1 MMNRYRGDG
10 RFHFPTRPA
19 GLALALAL
27 LLATPIRASADSECD
42 SIDACNAKLLE
53 NFGKFQ
59 HDQAGLD
66 ILEENLATEEQIYAS
81 SSYADKQL
89 AAINSQLQGNVIY
102 YNIWNMARP
111 DLSVLFNDGS
121 LLSPGNNFP
130 TGSAYQTITEQAL
143 DLTGEVAGK
152 MKSYFA
158 DDSDRASYSV
168 YGVLPQ
174 YAGETAGD
182 PRPFVVSEAINGNP
196 WTVEQTSSLAVTIQQ
211 SAEVPAGFQS
221 QYWGEY
227 VSSPA
232 FPSGHST
239 AGNTLAIL
247 TGILA
252 PEYYKDFLMAGIE
265 FGVSRNVFGVH
276 YPLDVIGGRLIAT
289 YNLAMWLNGTD
300 YGVGPADVDAAS
312 ASLQAYIG
320 SGGGSPYADACRN
333 DIVGCIRAGAIPSS
347 EQFREARDL
356 YTYYMTYGLPDFSD
370 TGEAPVV
377 PEGAEVLIATRFPY
391 LSDAQRREVLATTEI
406 ASGSALDNGS
416 GWARLNLFAAADGFG
431 ALNCGGEGADGCIQV
446 IELESSAEG
455 YGAFDVWA
463 NDMTGDGGLELTG
476 DGILVLAGESSYSGG
491 TSVQG
496 GALAVTGSIVGSVEV
511 AHGALLYNAGTIGA
525 AELANEGTTLND
537 GLIDGSVLNAGFFGN
552 TGRVTGSVE
561 SSGLLFGSGSIGGDL
576 VATAGSV
583 TAPGDSVG
591 TVEVDGHVDFAAGA
605 TYEAELGQY
614 AADLIAA
621 GGSAQVEGARLDLD
635 VAAGTI
641 LGLRQYAVLTAE
653 GGVNG
658 TFVLVDDP
666 LTAYPF
672 LDVKVDYE
680 DDRVVVET
688 TRSGLA
694 FAALASTPNQI
705 AAARS
710 LDTAPLESPLG
721 DAVLS
726 LNAATAPAAFES
738 LSGATGASA
747 KSVLLNDS
755 VFLRSAVIDRL
766 RAADSSTA
774 APAGMA
780 VAPLAYAAPSAP
792 LAGLPLKAEPA
803 PPVAAAALWAQGF
816 GAWSSYDGNGNARAL
831 DSNTGGFLIGGD
843 TLVENWRVGLL
854 GGYSYTSLDSDAAS
868 ASGDSENWHVGVY
881 AGRSW
886 EALAL
891 RTGLAYSWHA
901 MDLSRAVILPGFA
914 SSESADY
921 DAGTFQAFGELAYG
935 FDMAAA
941 RLEPFA
947 NLAYV
952 QLHTDGYGESGGA
965 AALRVDGSTTQ
976 TSFTTLGLRVA
987 LPLSD
992 GATRA
997 SLNGTL
1003 GWRHAFGDIVP
1014 TQTQSFLIGGLPFT
1028 VSGVPLAEDAA
1039 VVEAGISVAL
1049 APTAQLN
1056 VTYGGQFGDGVMQNG
1071 ANAVLSV
1078 HF

>member
-1 MMNRYRGDG
+1 MVHRYRGDG
-10 RFHFPTRPA
+10 RTRSPAWPTRLTCIVIALWLLP
-19 GLALALAL
+19 LA
-27 LLATPIRASADSECD
+27 RASADSDCD
-42 SIDACNAKLLE
+42 SIDSCNEKLLE

-59 HDQAGLD
+59 HEAAGLD
-66 ILEENLATEEQIYAS
+66 ILEQNLATEEQIYAS
-81 SSYADKQL
+81 SSAADKQL
-89 AAINSQLQGNVIY
+89 AAINSQLQGNVLY

-111 DLSVLFNDGS
+111 DLSVLFNEGS

-143 DLTGEVAGK
+143 ELTGEIAGK
-152 MKSYFA
+152 MKTHFA
-158 DDSDRASYSV
+158 DDPNRASYSV

-174 YAGETAGD
+174 YAGEAAGD

-196 WTVEQTSSLAVTIQQ
+196 WTVEQTSALAVTIQQ
-211 SAEVPAGFQS
+211 SAQVPAGFQP

-320 SGGGSPYADACRN
+320 SGGGSPYEAACRN
-333 DIVGCIRAGAIPSS
+333 NIVGCIRAGAIPSS

-446 IELESSAEG
+446 IDLDSSAEG

-463 NDMTGDGGLELTG
+463 NDMTGDGGLELVG
-476 DGILVLAGESSYSGG
+476 DGILVLAGASSYSGG

-496 GALAVTGSIVGSVEV
+496 GTLAITGSIVGSVEV
-511 AHGALLYNAGTIGA
+511 ASGALLYNAGTIGA
-525 AELANEGTTLND
+525 AELVNEGAVLND
-537 GLIDGSVLNAGFFGN
+537 GLIEGSVLNAGIFGN
-552 TGRVTGSVE
+552 NGRVTASLAN
-561 SSGLLFGSGSIGGDL
+561 SGVLFGSGSIGGDL
-576 VATAGSV
+576 VATADSV
-583 TAPGDSVG
+583 TAPGNSIG
-591 TVEVDGHVDFAAGA
+591 TIEVDGDVTLAAGA
-605 TYEAELGQY
+605 TYAAELGQFG
-614 AADLIAA
+614 ADLIAA
-621 GGSAQVEGARLDLD
+621 GGSAEIEGALLDLD
-635 VAAGTI
+635 VAPGTI
-641 LGLRQYAVLTAE
+641 LGLRQYAVLTAA

-658 TFVLVDDP
+658 AFVLVDDP

-672 LDVKVDYE
+672 LDVKVDPE

-688 TRSGLA
+688 YRSAVA
-694 FAALASTPNQI
+694 FATLANTPNQI

-710 LDTAPLESPLG
+710 LDTAPLDSALG

-726 LNAATAPAAFES
+726 LNASTAPAAFAV
-738 LSGATGASA
+738 LAGDAGASV

-766 RAADSSTA
+766 RTA
-774 APAGMA
+774 GSASAPAGMT
-780 VAPLAYAAPSAP
+780 VAPLAYAAPAAP
-792 LAGLPLKAEPA
+792 MAGIPLKAEPA
-803 PPVAAAALWAQGF
+803 PPPAISALWAEGF
-816 GAWSSYDGNGNARAL
+816 GAWSTYDGNGNAGTL
-831 DSNTGGFLIGGD
+831 DSQTGGFLIGGD
-843 TLVENWRVGLL
+843 TLIDDWRVGLL
-854 GGYSYTSLDSDAAS
+854 GGYSTTQFDSGAAS
-868 ASGDSENWHVGVY
+868 ASGQSDNWHLGVY

-891 RTGLAYSWHA
+891 RTGLAYSWQQV
-901 MDLSRAVILPGFA
+901 DLSRTVILPGFA
-914 SSESADY
+914 GSQSADY

-935 FDMAAA
+935 IDLAMA

-947 NLAYV
+947 ALAYV
-952 QLHTDGYGESGGA
+952 QLNTDAYGETGSE
-965 AALRVDGSTTQ
+965 AALRVDGSSTQ
-976 TSFTTLGLRVA
+976 TSFTTLGLRLAAPIPLGAVA
-987 LPLSD
+987 
-992 GATRA
+992 ATF
-997 SLNGTL
+997 NGSL
-1003 GWRHAFGDIVP
+1003 GWRHAFGDVVP

-1028 VSGVPLAEDAA
+1028 VSGVPLGEDVA
-1039 VVEAGISVAL
+1039 VVEAGLELAL
-1049 APTAQLN
+1049 APAARLN
-1056 VTYGGQFGDGVMQNG
+1056 ISYGGQFGDGFSQNG
-1071 ANAVLSV
+1071 LSAALSV
-1078 HF
+1078 RF